1 MIQAGPVANVHMPK
15 DKITGVHQG
24 FGFVEFRSEDDAEYA
39 IKVGAVRL
47 STYIACALLTWT
59 AVRWMWERKASSSC
73 FLHVYHLPL
82 MALQCCVYSMAIG
95 CPVSIPTLAVT
106 DFFS

>member
-39 IKVGAVRL
+39 IKVCMR
-47 STYIACALLTWT
+47 
-59 AVRWMWERKASSSC
+59 VRW
-73 FLHVYHLPL
+73 V
-82 MALQCCVYSMAIG
+82 CCVYAWRTCSRG
-95 CPVSIPTLAVT
+95 DGDVSLSVCVCVYGQR
-106 DFFS
+106 

>member
-39 IKVGAVRL
+39 IKV
-47 STYIACALLTWT
+47 LLC
-59 AVRWMWERKASSSC
+59 RPL
-73 FLHVYHLPL
+73 LHVLHVHVV
-82 MALQCCVYSMAIG
+82 CVYVLQRSRLTM
-95 CPVSIPTLAVT
+95 
-106 DFFS
+106 